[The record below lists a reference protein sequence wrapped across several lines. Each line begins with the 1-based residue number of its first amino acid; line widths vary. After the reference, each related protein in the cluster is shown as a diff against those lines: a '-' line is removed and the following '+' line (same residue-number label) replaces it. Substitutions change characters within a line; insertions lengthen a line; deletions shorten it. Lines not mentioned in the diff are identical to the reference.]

1 MIFFIYDVY
10 WNLRFNNL
18 KTNLMVNLLFDFE
31 YIINYNILFENLYF
45 EIYLINSILNLIS
58 KLLFEHEINDWLLKT
73 EAFLRLMMVHQD
85 LITLIFFPLTNN
97 LVFDTSV
104 CCIILYFQFWA
115 NMSFPMLIS
124 NTDSSLRK
132 QVRNMM
138 RLSFTFC

>member
-1 MIFFIYDVY
+1 LQPCQWYFSISIIRMKPFG
-10 WNLRFNNL
+10 FNCLQQLN
-18 KTNLMVNLLFDFE
+18 NSW
-31 YIINYNILFENLYF
+31 ILYF
-45 EIYLINSILNLIS
+45 CIYSLLIS

-73 EAFLRLMMVHQD
+73 EAFLRLMLVHQD

-97 LVFDTSV
+97 LVFDTYV

-132 QVRNMM
+132 QVN
-138 RLSFTFC
+138 SPCH